1 MFKLII
7 LHKNNTDILCPNDGE
22 EPKSMSL
29 TKRYI
34 FIKLNLTVFSVV
46 ITFYR
51 IYVTKLV
58 FTFSFYQYKN
68 HFEIPRVVRSPRLKF
83 WKFLGGGGRGVIK
96 DPLERKILGVGRCKS
111 KSLPWGGMD
120 IFWNHTLYISC
131 YTSLEESDND
141 DLNDNL
147 SELTNSA
154 DETVSASSSGYEFE
168 LDPAAKL
175 LAQEV
180 HSGRLPQT
188 HLFYRLVVNS
198 LKFATKIRDAT
209 NQFHHNPVIRSF
221 WETIKRRG
229 H

>member
-1 MFKLII
+1 
-7 LHKNNTDILCPNDGE
+7 
-22 EPKSMSL
+22 
-29 TKRYI
+29 
-34 FIKLNLTVFSVV
+34 
-46 ITFYR
+46 
-51 IYVTKLV
+51 
-58 FTFSFYQYKN
+58 
-68 HFEIPRVVRSPRLKF
+68 
-83 WKFLGGGGRGVIK
+83 
-96 DPLERKILGVGRCKS
+96 
-111 KSLPWGGMD
+111 MD